1 MSLTKRLL
9 GSELDARIDRNAA
22 RRGQYSGDI
31 DALALEWAQKT
42 ANQLKRNIA
51 QKKLTLTR
59 ELLDSVVFSINDGN
73 VPSISFEFAE
83 HGRFLDMKQLF
94 WHKAPPVDVLEEWVR
109 KHGVSKF
116 KFVPGYEP
124 GKGFDDP
131 KAARRIAWGIAK
143 DRASGEAVNQYG
155 RWKRSKTWIN
165 PSSGKKGKNNL
176 GTAIGHLRHL
186 LEEELAETIPNLIVY
201 PINNR

>member
-9 GSELDARIDRNAA
+9 GVDVDRRIAQNS
-22 RRGQYSGDI
+22 GQYGGDI
-31 DALALEWAQKT
+31 DFLAREWAQKT

-51 QKKLTLTR
+51 RKKITLTK
-59 ELLDSVVFSINDGN
+59 ELLDSVTFSVNDGDT
-73 VPSISFEFAE
+73 PSISFEFAE
-83 HGRFLDMKQLF
+83 HGRFLDMKELF
-94 WHKAPPVDVLEEWVR
+94 WHKVPPVDTLEAWVQQ
-109 KHGVSKF
+109 HGVRKF
-116 KFVPGYEP
+116 KFVPGYAR

-131 KAARRIAWGIAK
+131 RAARRIAWGIAR

-165 PSSGKKGKNNL
+165 PDGGKKGKTNL

-186 LEEELAETIPNLIVY
+186 LEEELAGTVENLVVY
-201 PINNR
+201 AITN